1 MTQMLIGNIFILMT
15 TVPNDQD
22 QYINTFVGLLKRLGF
37 TIVTLSV

>member
-22 QYINTFVGLLKRLGF
+22 QYICGITKEIGIHKFNT
-37 TIVTLSV
+37 